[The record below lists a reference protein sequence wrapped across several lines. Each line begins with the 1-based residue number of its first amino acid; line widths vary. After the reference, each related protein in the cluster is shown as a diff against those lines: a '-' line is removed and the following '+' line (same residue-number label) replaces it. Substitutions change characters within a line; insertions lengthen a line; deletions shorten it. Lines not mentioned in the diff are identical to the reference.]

1 MKLNWR
7 VKTIDD
13 YCSGIWSAIELDED
27 GGEDSK
33 GRVLTRGNKTPCGM
47 DGAQITF
54 TLYAIA

>member
-1 MKLNWR
+1 
-7 VKTIDD
+7 
-13 YCSGIWSAIELDED
+13 LDED